1 LQKQIKKTW
10 RLCALAV
17 KNMSNKRIAVF
28 PGSFD
33 PFTIGHEALVKRTL
47 GLFDQIIVAVGMNA
61 TKKYMFPL
69 EKRTEWIKNVFA
81 NEPRVRV
88 TSFTGLTVDFCKKNK
103 APYIIRGVRTS
114 TDFEFEKAISQ
125 MNRSISSIETIFV
138 MPLPEHSAINSTIIR
153 DFIRNKGDVSM
164 FVPKG
169 VVLKLD

>member
-1 LQKQIKKTW
+1 MTK
-10 RLCALAV
+10 
-17 KNMSNKRIAVF
+17 KRIAVF

-47 GLFDQIIVAVGMNA
+47 GLFDEIIIAVGVNA
-61 TKKYMFPL
+61 TKKYMFPA
-69 EKRTEWIKNVFA
+69 EKRTEWIKTVFA
-81 NEPRVRV
+81 KESRVRV
-88 TSFTGLTVDFCKKNK
+88 TGFTGLTVDFCKKNK
-103 APYIIRGVRTS
+103 ADYIIRGVRTS

-153 DFIRNKGDVSM
+153 DIIRNNGDVTA

-169 VVLKLD
+169 VVFK